1 MSLELDVPFE
11 TNEGYQY
18 IVSFTEFQSVPKNY
32 KLPLVSISIALVSS
46 DIEINSLKTLNK
58 FIEIVLGYLE
68 QNDIIIYFICD
79 TAPIKIRKNRKEKF
93 SFQEFRFN
101 LFLAMFNKLKSETFY
116 LQPVVLTDKIGGNH
130 YTALISRL
138 SNQEEIELV
147 KSDLEEFNRNK

>member
-1 MSLELDVPFE
+1 MDFPFE

-18 IVSFTEFQSVPKNY
+18 IVSFTEFQSVPKTY

-46 DIEINSLKTLNK
+46 DIETNSLKTLNI
-58 FIEIVLGYLE
+58 FIKIVLEYLE
-68 QNDIIIYFICD
+68 KNNVIIYFICD
-79 TAPIKIRKNRKEKF
+79 TAPIKMRDNRKVKL
-93 SFQEFRFN
+93 SNQEFRFA
-101 LFLAMFNKLKSETFY
+101 LFLAMFNKLKSEIFY

-138 SNQEEIELV
+138 FHQDEIEGI

>member
-32 KLPLVSISIALVSS
+32 RLPLVSISIALVSS
-46 DIEINSLKTLNK
+46 DVETNSLKTLNI
-58 FIEIVLGYLE
+58 FIKVVLKYLE
-68 QNDIIIYFICD
+68 QNDVIIYFICD
-79 TAPIKIRKNRKEKF
+79 TAPIKMRDNRKIKL
-93 SFQEFRFN
+93 SNQEFRFN
-101 LFLAMFNKLKSETFY
+101 LFLAMFNKLKSEIFY

-130 YTALISRL
+130 YTALISRTFH
-138 SNQEEIELV
+138 QKEIETV

>member
-18 IVSFTEFQSVPKNY
+18 IVSFTEFQSVQKNY
-32 KLPLVSISIALVSS
+32 NLPLISISIALVSS

-68 QNDIIIYFICD
+68 QNDVIIYFICD
-79 TAPIKIRKNRKEKF
+79 TTPIKIRKNRKEKF

-101 LFLAMFNKLKSETFY
+101 LFLAMFNKLKSEIFY
-116 LQPVVLTDKIGGNH
+116 LQPVILTDKIGGNH
-130 YTALISRL
+130 YTALISRV
-138 SNQEEIELV
+138 SHQEEIEV
-147 KSDLEEFNRNK
+147 VRYDLEEFNRNK

>member
-1 MSLELDVPFE
+1 LSLELDVPFE